1 MYIYIYIYTYS
12 ILYVVYYICMIT
24 YVIMLSVHMIIILYI
39 GELLRAP
46 GLRAR
51 GEGDPGEVRAP
62 EAGQFI

>member
-1 MYIYIYIYTYS
+1 
-12 ILYVVYYICMIT
+12 MIT